1 MPTPL
6 FNMTSFNTTTAERV
20 PPVDPA
26 RAHVEALEVA
36 GKAVE
41 KQMTLDSS
49 FPFLKDRMRITQQ
62 SEYCSILL
70 VGYYFLIKAIGT
82 IVIVQQLDFEF
93 LVEVSVW
100 GKSLAIKVIFRKCL

>member
-1 MPTPL
+1 
-6 FNMTSFNTTTAERV
+6 MTSFNTTTAERV

-62 SEYCSILL
+62 SEYSSILL
-70 VGYYFLIKAIGT
+70 KLLSFKGYKLGT
-82 IVIVQQLDFEF
+82 NSDCSTTRF
-93 LVEVSVW
+93 
-100 GKSLAIKVIFRKCL
+100 

>member
-1 MPTPL
+1 
-6 FNMTSFNTTTAERV
+6 MTSFNTTTAERV

-62 SEYCSILL
+62 SQYQVFYL
-70 VGYYFLIKAIGT
+70 YYFLLRYYSDCT
-82 IVIVQQLDFEF
+82 TTRF
-93 LVEVSVW
+93 
-100 GKSLAIKVIFRKCL
+100 